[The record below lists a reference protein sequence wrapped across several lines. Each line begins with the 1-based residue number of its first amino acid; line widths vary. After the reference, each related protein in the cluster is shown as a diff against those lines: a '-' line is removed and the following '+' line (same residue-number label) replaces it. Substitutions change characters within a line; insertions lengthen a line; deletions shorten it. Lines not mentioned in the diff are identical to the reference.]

1 MVVVAAG
8 AQKLQSKKQTP
19 IKKQSAGKPNPSIKK
34 KKSKPKNNRKG
45 RRILH
50 VVHAGEGPK
59 QKNLGNGKVRNYD
72 ICPSQK
78 DEQYVSRR
86 TRDFM
91 SQMAKMKAKGNENDA
106 NRDKDIFSLE
116 QNEVQTKRPRNG
128 NTFKQSDQ
136 GNNANNL
143 KKQGKLVKADK
154 DPKSKKD
161 DPFSGMKPGE
171 SLASFKARLRSE
183 SKQLMMDVAKKHSRK
198 QEKRKAYYEK
208 RKQKLKRRKTDAF
221 DDESDE
227 ENAEDD
233 DYEEEQENISRFPAY
248 WQEILRNNGR
258 PISKKRKARMRR
270 QEEEEDK
277 VRFGEQA
284 ERPPQFDSL
293 PVARG
298 RSQVP
303 N

>member
-1 MVVVAAG
+1 MVAVAGG
-8 AQKLQSKKQTP
+8 ARKSHSTPQTSSKKQP
-19 IKKQSAGKPNPSIKK
+19 AGKPKPSIQKK
-34 KKSKPKNNRKG
+34 KPKRKNHRKG
-45 RRILH
+45 FRILH
-50 VVHAGEGPK
+50 VVHTGEVPK
-59 QKNLGNGKVRNYD
+59 QKNLGNGKVRHFD

-78 DEQYVSRR
+78 DEQHISRK
-86 TRDFM
+86 TKDFM
-91 SQMAKMKAKGNENDA
+91 AQMAQMKAKENDLQR
-106 NRDKDIFSLE
+106 NEDSSNLE
-116 QNEVQTKRPRNG
+116 QNAAQTKRPRNG
-128 NTFKQSDQ
+128 SNPNQSDQ
-136 GNNANNL
+136 GSTANNS

-154 DPKSKKD
+154 NPKPKKD

-171 SLASFKARLRSE
+171 SIGGFKARLRSE
-183 SKQLMMDVAKKHSRK
+183 SKKLMMDAAKKHSR
-198 QEKRKAYYEK
+198 QREKRKAYHEK
-208 RKQKLKRRKTDAF
+208 RKQKLKRRKMDSLDEESNEEQVE
-221 DDESDE
+221 DDEYD
-227 ENAEDD
+227 
-233 DYEEEQENISRFPAY
+233 EEQENINRFPAY

-277 VRFGEQA
+277 VKFGEQA